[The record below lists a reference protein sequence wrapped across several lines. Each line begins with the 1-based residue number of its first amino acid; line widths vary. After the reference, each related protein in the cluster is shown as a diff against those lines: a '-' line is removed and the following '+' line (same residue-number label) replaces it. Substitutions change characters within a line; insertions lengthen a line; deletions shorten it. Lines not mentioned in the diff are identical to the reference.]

1 MKGIKMNQDDIID
14 AIMEDDYLIDIND
27 YMSDEAQ
34 AELLR
39 EIIAINARYKYENS
53 FSVLE
58 NQSER
63 LSLIIEQIEKTV
75 AYYVMIKERD

>member
-1 MKGIKMNQDDIID
+1 MKGIKMTHTDIID

-27 YMSDEAQ
+27 YMNDEAQ

-39 EIIAINARYKYENS
+39 EIIAINARYKYEKS

-63 LSLIIEQIEKTV
+63 LALIIEQIEKTI
-75 AYYVMIKERD
+75 AYYVLIKERD

>member
-1 MKGIKMNQDDIID
+1 MNQEAIID
-14 AIMEDDYLIDIND
+14 AIMQDDYLIDIND
-27 YMSDEAQ
+27 YMNDEAQ

-58 NQSER
+58 NQAER
-63 LSLIIEQIEKTV
+63 LALIIEQIEKTI

>member
-1 MKGIKMNQDDIID
+1 MKGIKMNQDAIID

-27 YMSDEAQ
+27 YMNDEAQ

-39 EIIAINARYKYENS
+39 EIIAINARYKYEKG

-63 LSLIIEQIEKTV
+63 LALILEQIEKTV
-75 AYYVMIKERD
+75 AYYVQIKERD

>member
-1 MKGIKMNQDDIID
+1 MKHTDIID
-14 AIMEDDYLIDIND
+14 AIMQDDYLIDIND
-27 YMSDEAQ
+27 YMNDEAQ

-39 EIIAINARYKYENS
+39 EIIAINARYKYEKG

-63 LSLIIEQIEKTV
+63 LALILEQIEKTV
-75 AYYVMIKERD
+75 AYYVLIKERD

>member
-1 MKGIKMNQDDIID
+1 MNQDAIID

-27 YMSDEAQ
+27 YMNDERQ

-39 EIIAINARYKYENS
+39 EIIAINARYKYEKS

-63 LSLIIEQIEKTV
+63 LSLILEQIEKTI
-75 AYYVMIKERD
+75 AFYVRIKERD

>member
-1 MKGIKMNQDDIID
+1 MNQEAIIE

-27 YMSDEAQ
+27 YMNDERQ

-39 EIIAINARYKYENS
+39 EIIAINARYKYEKE

-63 LSLIIEQIEKTV
+63 LALILEQIEKTI
-75 AYYVMIKERD
+75 AYYVRIKERD

>member
-1 MKGIKMNQDDIID
+1 MNQDAIIE

-27 YMSDEAQ
+27 YMNDERQ

-63 LSLIIEQIEKTV
+63 LSLILEQIEKTI
-75 AYYVMIKERD
+75 AYYVRIKERD

>member
-1 MKGIKMNQDDIID
+1 MKGIKMNQDAIIE
-14 AIMEDDYLIDIND
+14 AIMQDDYLIDIND
-27 YMSDEAQ
+27 YMNDEAQ

-39 EIIAINARYKYENS
+39 EIIGIDARYKYEKE

-63 LSLIIEQIEKTV
+63 LALILEQIEKTI

>member
-1 MKGIKMNQDDIID
+1 MNQEAIID
-14 AIMEDDYLIDIND
+14 AIMQDDDLIDIND
-27 YMSDEAQ
+27 YMNDERQ

-39 EIIAINARYKYENS
+39 EIIAINARYKYEKS

-63 LSLIIEQIEKTV
+63 LALILEQIEKTI

>member
-1 MKGIKMNQDDIID
+1 MKGIKMNQDAIID

-27 YMSDEAQ
+27 YMNDERQ

-39 EIIAINARYKYENS
+39 EIIAINARYKYEKS

-63 LSLIIEQIEKTV
+63 LSLILEQIEKTI
-75 AYYVMIKERD
+75 AFYVRIKERD

>member
-1 MKGIKMNQDDIID
+1 MNQDDIID

-27 YMSDEAQ
+27 YMNDEAQ

-63 LSLIIEQIEKTV
+63 LSLILEQIEKTI

>member
-1 MKGIKMNQDDIID
+1 MNQEAIID

-27 YMSDEAQ
+27 YMNDERQ

-39 EIIAINARYKYENS
+39 EIIAINARYKYEKE

-63 LSLIIEQIEKTV
+63 LALILEQIEKTI
-75 AYYVMIKERD
+75 AYYVRIKERD

>member
-1 MKGIKMNQDDIID
+1 MKGIKMNQDAIIE

-27 YMSDEAQ
+27 YMNDERQ

-63 LSLIIEQIEKTV
+63 LSLILEQIEKTI
-75 AYYVMIKERD
+75 AYYVRIKERD

>member
-1 MKGIKMNQDDIID
+1 MNQDAIID
-14 AIMEDDYLIDIND
+14 AIMQDDYLIDIND
-27 YMSDEAQ
+27 YMNDERQ

-39 EIIAINARYKYENS
+39 EIIAINARYKYEKS

-63 LSLIIEQIEKTV
+63 LALIIEQIEQTI
-75 AYYVMIKERD
+75 AYYVRIKERD

>member
-1 MKGIKMNQDDIID
+1 MNQDAIID
-14 AIMEDDYLIDIND
+14 AIMQDDYLIDIND
-27 YMSDEAQ
+27 YMNDEAQ

-39 EIIAINARYKYENS
+39 EIIAINARYKYEKE

-63 LSLIIEQIEKTV
+63 LALILEQIEKTI
-75 AYYVMIKERD
+75 AYYVRIKERD